1 MKKFKRFV
9 CVSALLTVFCLSM
22 SGCGKMTIEKLMTN
36 MDEAMA
42 GKAIAYSEVGMDMTA
57 SMGMSVMGM
66 DMSMDMV
73 MNMDMDM
80 WTSEDPIKSYME
92 GTMHM
97 EVLEQEID
105 SDMEIYMEENGD
117 VLSSYTYSGMDD
129 SWSYSEEEFD
139 REEYLAMNDVSHL
152 PMEDR
157 FADAVLDEETVE
169 INGRE
174 AYVLH
179 ITCTGDDMNSLM
191 DKVGGSVMNSSEYSD
206 LSFDGL
212 SVPAV
217 YYVDTETFLPIQIE
231 LDMEGMDTLIND
243 MLEKE
248 LGSLGSDSGSKGLRG
263 DDDTSS
269 LTSSLDDVDVNI
281 TEITFHMTLNNI
293 SFDPQDVPSVPEDI
307 KESLSFDN
315 ALEDVGVSINDS
327 TYVLKNDDCAIKVV
341 IPDDY
346 TDMDSDE
353 DTLSFYKG
361 DYSAFIEYMLVTDD
375 EIEYF
380 EEDLKDYYGDSYEA
394 ENVQADLGTASVY
407 WIEEDGYNLICI
419 LLPLDNC
426 TLFSSAMDFEGCWSN
441 GKEAATDL
449 LSGVGELTYK
459 DLQ

>member
-1 MKKFKRFV
+1 MKKFKRSV
-9 CVSALLTVFCLSM
+9 CVSALLTVFCLSI

-117 VLSSYTYSGMDD
+117 VLSTYTYSGMDD

-139 REEYLAMNDVSHL
+139 REEYLAMNDVSHF

-157 FADAVLDEETVE
+157 FSDAVLDEETVE

-281 TEITFHMTLNNI
+281 TEITFHMTLSNI
-293 SFDPQDVPSVPEDI
+293 SFDPQDVPSVPEDV

-346 TDMDSDE
+346 TDMDSGE